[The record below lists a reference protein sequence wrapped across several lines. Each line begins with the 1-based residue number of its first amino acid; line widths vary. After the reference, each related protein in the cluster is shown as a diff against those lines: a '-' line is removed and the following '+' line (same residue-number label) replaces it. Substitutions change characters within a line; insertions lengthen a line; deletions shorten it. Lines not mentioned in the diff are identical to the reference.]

1 MTTFIVWVCLVTLF
15 ISFLKTLSTIID
27 MNRSELYEWLLDN
40 ECPFEW
46 NVDEQ
51 SSDLKQVVLIFEEN
65 D

>member
-1 MTTFIVWVCLVTLF
+1 
-15 ISFLKTLSTIID
+15 
-27 MNRSELYEWLLDN
+27 MNRSKLYEWLLDN

-51 SSDLKQVVLIFEEN
+51 SSDLEQVVLIFKEN

>member
-1 MTTFIVWVCLVTLF
+1 MRVTRPPSEHF
-15 ISFLKTLSTIID
+15 FFKP
-27 MNRSELYEWLLDN
+27 MNRSKLYEWLLDN

>member
-1 MTTFIVWVCLVTLF
+1 
-15 ISFLKTLSTIID
+15 
-27 MNRSELYEWLLDN
+27 MNRSKLYEWLLDN

-51 SSDLKQVVLIFEEN
+51 SSDIKQVVLIFEEN